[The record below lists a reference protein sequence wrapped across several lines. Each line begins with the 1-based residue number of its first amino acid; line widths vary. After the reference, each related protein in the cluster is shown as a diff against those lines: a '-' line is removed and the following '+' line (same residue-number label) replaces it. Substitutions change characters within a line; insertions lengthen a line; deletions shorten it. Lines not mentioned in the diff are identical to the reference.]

1 MEMLSHIKAG
11 KAREKS
17 GRLVVL
23 NAFSIDNIFSLQE
36 VYWDVLSCHQTNST
50 CPLNYVNISNLVDTN
65 HGLILVM
72 L

>member
-1 MEMLSHIKAG
+1 MGLIISPNNRLMEMLSHIKAG

-36 VYWDVLSCHQTNST
+36 VY
-50 CPLNYVNISNLVDTN
+50 
-65 HGLILVM
+65 
-72 L
+72 